1 MIDAKTLMQTNE
13 AFKILIQQIRKKTY
27 RQTQLKKTQDQL
39 QSEIDSLN
47 TFKDYFL
54 KEVNTNLKA
63 NEQEYLKE
71 LFLSSNRQNVF

>member
-27 RQTQLKKTQDQL
+27 RQTQLKKTQENL